1 MKKVLKNSLLISS
14 LLIGLSGYCQNNI
27 LLLLPYDTDTIETK
41 NPLLTWSYLGGI
53 PYTDS
58 REYFT
63 LVLVELEDNQSAA
76 SGVIINPP
84 LIKIDQL
91 QGTQLFYPYD
101 APELEEGK
109 RYGWQIQR
117 IENQVKTD
125 QSEAWEFYIPLPDL
139 PEYQKY
145 ALLKKS
151 FDGVLY
157 SVEDGKLFFTM
168 EESYEPTSLSIQIY
182 NEAHQL
188 VQKNIVQD
196 GNDESDEAQEE
207 EFSIKKTGTNFFQVD
222 LGTNM
227 SAGVYELNIL
237 DSKKQKYLLKF
248 IIE

>member
-1 MKKVLKNSLLISS
+1 MKKVLQRSILLAF
-14 LLIGLSGYCQNNI
+14 LLIGFTVKSQNNI
-27 LLLLPYDTDTIETK
+27 LLVLPYDTDTIETK
-41 NPLLTWSYLGGI
+41 NPLLTWNYLGGI

-58 REYFT
+58 REYYT
-63 LVLVELEDNQSAA
+63 LVLVELEENQSAA

-109 RYGWQIQR
+109 RYGWQIQK
-117 IENQVKTD
+117 IKNQVKTD
-125 QSEAWEFYIPLPDL
+125 QSEAWEFYIPIPELPV
-139 PEYQKY
+139 YQKY
-145 ALLKKS
+145 AHLKKS

-157 SVEDGKLFFTM
+157 KVTDGKLFFTM
-168 EESYEPTSLSIQIY
+168 NESYEPGNLTIQIY

-188 VQKNIVQD
+188 VQKTVVQD
-196 GNDESDEAQEE
+196 GYDESEEAQEE
-207 EFSIKKTGTNFFQVD
+207 EFTVKKTGANYFQVD

-227 SAGVYELNIL
+227 QAGVYELNIF
-237 DSKKQKYLLKF
+237 DTKKQKYLLKF